1 MPSHDEINTA
11 PPVTVPGGATNHTPD
26 VPDLPAPQLARVIL
40 TVALLSY
47 LSVTV
52 LNLLGT
58 DLPTPSLLTSL
69 VCLALIFALQLRH
82 SGAAVRWAPVQHRT
96 LTLGVQALLTY
107 LPIVVFHSQW
117 GAMAGFLAGS
127 LLLVLPGRWAWPA
140 YGFVGLTMLIPPTL
154 DGLSILET
162 VYLAQSTLLTGLVVY
177 GLTRMTELVQAL
189 HDTRSQ
195 LAGLAVARERLRF
208 ARDLHDLLGYS
219 LSAITLKSELIHRL
233 IPVQPRR
240 AMEEVSEVLSIS
252 RQSLADVRAVS
263 SGLRSMSLEQEMRS
277 AQSVLEAAD
286 VEVRLEIRLGALGQ
300 EVDSVLAAVLRE
312 AVTNVLRHS
321 RAGTCV
327 LTAVQEEGRVRLSV
341 SNDGVDPSYRDESP
355 HSGRG
360 LGNLRER
367 LQSTHGTLT
376 VTRGPGGT
384 FGLVAEAPARP
395 PRRLAAPDD
404 AGLGAQEPAA

>member
-1 MPSHDEINTA
+1 MPHHDEIDTA
-11 PPVTVPGGATNHTPD
+11 PPATVPGGATSHTPD
-26 VPDLPAPQLARVIL
+26 VLDLPAPRLARVIL
-40 TVALLSY
+40 TVALISY
-47 LSVTV
+47 LSVTA
-52 LNLLGT
+52 LNLVGT
-58 DLPTPSLLTSL
+58 NLPTPLLLASLG
-69 VCLALIFALQLRH
+69 CLILIFALQLRH
-82 SGAAVRWAPVQHRT
+82 SGAAVRRAPVRHRA
-96 LTLGVQALLTY
+96 LTLGTQALLTY

-127 LLLVLPGRWAWPA
+127 LLLLLPGRWAWPA
-140 YGFVGLTMLIPPTL
+140 YGFVGLTMLVPPAL
-154 DGLSILET
+154 DNLSIQET

-177 GLTRMTELVQAL
+177 GLTRMAELVQAL

-219 LSAITLKSELIHRL
+219 LSAITLKSELIRRL
-233 IPVQPRR
+233 IPLHPRR
-240 AMEEVSEVLSIS
+240 AMEEVSEVLTIS
-252 RQSLADVRAVS
+252 RQSLADVRTVS

-277 AQSVLEAAD
+277 AESVLEAAD
-286 VEVRLEIRLGALGQ
+286 IEVRMEIRLGTLGQ

-327 LTAVQEEGRVRLSV
+327 LTAVQEGGRVRLSV
-341 SNDGVDPSYRDESP
+341 FNDGVDRSYRDESP

-360 LGNLRER
+360 LGNLQAR

-384 FGLVAEAPARP
+384 FELTAETLEQP
-395 PRRLAAPDD
+395 PRRLANPDD
-404 AGLGAQEPAA
+404 ADLGAQDPAA